1 MQLAKKIRIYPTK
14 EQVDVLWELSEKCR
28 LVYNFA
34 LADRKETYT
43 QEKRTVKYVEQ
54 QNKLPEFK
62 KM

>member
-34 LADRKETYT
+34 LADRK
-43 QEKRTVKYVEQ
+43 
-54 QNKLPEFK
+54 KLILK
-62 KM
+62 KNVL